1 MNAALAAAKAG
12 WRTEVHSLSPTDF
25 QTEIQGYEAVNAQVD
40 ITDLRWVVAHVPFI
54 TAEYVARLK
63 ALGGGV
69 NLTPYEYFN
78 TASPAGPLYRMLAD
92 SGIPFGLFSTACRS
106 PRSTHGSTPTTRRPG

>member
-1 MNAALAAAKAG
+1 MDDGK
-12 WRTEVHSLSPTDF
+12 TDF

-54 TAEYVARLK
+54 TADYVARLQ

-78 TASPAGPLYRMLAD
+78 TSSPAGP
-92 SGIPFGLFSTACRS
+92 PSTGPDPRRS
-106 PRSTHGSTPTTRRPG
+106 PARLVPVRSSRLGPASSLDPARSRTLRSRHRA